1 MSNIIKQ
8 IKIEYFR
15 VPLEGNLVDALH
27 GKHDFFELVT
37 ATVML
42 EGS

>member
-15 VPLEGNLVDALH
+15 VPLEGNLVDASSW
-27 GKHDFFELVT
+27 KTRFFLN
-37 ATVML
+37 L
-42 EGS
+42 